1 MHHGSNPVYRDYSFQ
16 VDSSLNT
23 PISMSPTPSPP
34 YPQSIGP
41 LRSRRG
47 CKACKTRK
55 IKCDQQKPSCRRCIA
70 ARYTCEYPEQTTY
83 GYSYASAPSITTTPI
98 LDTRLSTSPSTVMRE
113 RRAFAYYFYHAA
125 PYLAGGLDQSFWTV
139 TVPRIC
145 RVETAVWDAVNAI
158 STLFEF
164 PEMCL
169 DFVFLRHEKTNSS
182 LTDKQSEAL
191 GWYSRSLSK
200 IQSGIARGNLN
211 VQVALVSCVLFICIE
226 MVQGRAEEA
235 LGLYGQ
241 GVQLIHGLRAKARY
255 AAQSASDADFLETTI
270 VPLFVRLGTAALGI
284 SGVPICDLFSGL
296 DSQHR
301 YLFGSL
307 EDARDALIPLAA
319 EVQIFRRDTG
329 RNPFIPGPQGEPVI
343 PLSSE
348 AEVALARAER
358 ERLQERLNAWFSAYT
373 ALTTQPQ
380 SAKNIPSAATSNIS
394 SSIRAILL
402 TFHATLSTIL
412 ATSLSQT
419 ACTYDEHLSA
429 YRTIIEQAT
438 IALES
443 LRKPDG
449 TQPVFTFEL
458 GVGLPLFWT
467 ALTCREPGIRRE
479 ALGLLRIAPQ
489 MQGFSKAQVGLAL
502 AGRIMQ
508 LEEGFAREILPK
520 TPQPGALLTPP
531 YDSTGGK
538 EGPETTVTNMDIYI
552 PEEARIQ
559 HYTVFRPRDQPHILG
574 PHEHDISK
582 WERSPDQLFLRFT
595 RNQWDEESGGWV
607 LSDECVPM
615 TPD

>member
-1 MHHGSNPVYRDYSFQ
+1 
-16 VDSSLNT
+16 
-23 PISMSPTPSPP
+23 MSPTPSLP
-34 YPQSIGP
+34 YPQRIGP
-41 LRSRRG
+41 LKSRRG

-55 IKCDQQKPSCRRCIA
+55 IKCDQQKPFCRRCIA
-70 ARYTCEYPEQTTY
+70 ARYSCEYPQQATY
-83 GYSYASAPSITTTPI
+83 GYSYASAPSITTTSI
-98 LDTRLSTSPSTVMRE
+98 LDIPLSTSPSTGMRE

-139 TVPRIC
+139 TVPRVC

-164 PEMCL
+164 PGMCL
-169 DFVFLRHEKTNSS
+169 DFVFLRHEKTQSS
-182 LTDKQSEAL
+182 LNEKQIEAL

-200 IQSGIARGNLN
+200 IQSAIERGNLN
-211 VQVALVSCVLFICIE
+211 AQVALVSCVLFICIE
-226 MVQGRAEEA
+226 MVQGRVEEA
-235 LGLYGQ
+235 LALYGQ

-255 AAQSASDADFLETTI
+255 AAQSASDVDFLETTI

-296 DSQHR
+296 DTQHG

-319 EVQIFRRDTG
+319 EVQIFQRDTG
-329 RNPFIPGPQGEPVI
+329 RNPFIPGPGGDPVI
-343 PLSSE
+343 PSSSE
-348 AEVALARAER
+348 AELVLATAKR
-358 ERLQERLNAWFSAYT
+358 ERLQERLDAWFSAYT

-380 SAKNIPSAATSNIS
+380 SMKNAPFTATSKIS
-394 SSIRAILL
+394 TSIRAILL

-412 ATSLSQT
+412 ATSLLQT
-419 ACTYDEHLSA
+419 ACIYDAHLSA
-429 YRTIIEQAT
+429 YRTITEQAT

-467 ALTCREPGIRRE
+467 ALTCREPRIRRE
-479 ALGLLRIAPQ
+479 ALRLLRIAPP

-508 LEEGFAREILPK
+508 LEEGFARDMLSK
-520 TPQPGALLTPP
+520 TLRPEVENRGALLTPP
-531 YDSTGGK
+531 YDSTAEK
-538 EGPETTVTNMDIYI
+538 EGPEMAATDIDI
-552 PEEARIQ
+552 FVPEEARIQ
-559 HYTVFRPRDQPHILG
+559 HYAVFRPRDQPHVLG

-582 WERSPDQLFLRFT
+582 WGRSPDQLFLRFT
-595 RNQWDEESGGWV
+595 RNQWDEEIGAWV

-615 TPD
+615 NPD